1 MKGTGTSF
9 KLVFVSRDNTLQ
21 NILRKIKN
29 SSKVRE
35 NHKASASVS
44 FLNACAKN

>member
-21 NILRKIKN
+21 NIKN